1 MNGTLAHELFARAR
15 FASHRVVMDGFNG
28 TVGAYTLGTT
38 CPPNVT
44 YMGVATCGQTLTGD
58 TTGAVSGSP
67 LLPCVTSQQLMTHCL
82 PHTRTPAHSAHSQRR
97 LCVAVVTNLYL
108 RAYAK
113 RWHSAGSL
121 SVSSDPRTVA
131 CVRCYELSLRL
142 VLKHN
147 PLQIDTGVGWPVAP
161 ENWYAFNAPYNG
173 DFVFDSCGSSFDTYV
188 VSEPLTLISEGEAP
202 SHCALMQWP
211 AVKVDLWPL

>member
-1 MNGTLAHELFARAR
+1 MTHSLTNAFTLTC

-97 LCVAVVTNLYL
+97 LCVAVVTKPLPASVRETVAQCWFVERVIRSPHRCICALL
-108 RAYAK
+108 RALT
-113 RWHSAGSL
+113 SIGTQTQ
-121 SVSSDPRTVA
+121 SVAD
-131 CVRCYELSLRL
+131 
-142 VLKHN
+142 
-147 PLQIDTGVGWPVAP
+147 
-161 ENWYAFNAPYNG
+161 
-173 DFVFDSCGSSFDTYV
+173 
-188 VSEPLTLISEGEAP
+188 
-202 SHCALMQWP
+202 
-211 AVKVDLWPL
+211 